1 MSTNTQA
8 LTVLLLDGRDEPA
21 RAVVMALEAIGAIVL
36 RGGAEHLD
44 SLAFDL
50 VVAHPSTPGWPRV
63 VERVC
68 RDHPERQVIALV
80 DELGEACVA
89 INELAV
95 SGVAMDVAML
105 TRQLEKLVTSPA
117 DLETRVQER
126 TSTLQQIK
134 AQWEQ
139 TFDAVR
145 DPLAVLDEQY
155 RVIRANRAYA
165 ELLGLPI
172 VEVPGRICYQLR
184 DGTPGAFAELDDISR
199 CRECPVPQ
207 VRKNGEAA
215 TASMADTL
223 GRRWLVSAF
232 PVKLAGQP
240 TSLVV
245 HYRDV
250 SALHARQD
258 TLVRESKRAAV
269 GDLAGAIAHELNS
282 PMTSIMVFSE
292 ALARK
297 TAEGSELNDNALEI
311 NEAARRCRRLI
322 QGLLRFARRP
332 RSVEMSGHSL
342 GQIVDEIRPLLEHRL
357 AVAGVTLDY
366 ELPPSLPALL
376 VHVSD
381 LEHVF
386 VDLLVNA
393 LEACSSGD
401 RIVLRAR
408 ELANE
413 LLEVVVQDNGSGMS
427 EEVRAQAFD
436 PFFTTKSATQGTGL
450 GLTSCEALITQMGG
464 TIELTS
470 TVGEGTCVVLQLPV
484 AR

>member
-1 MSTNTQA
+1 MSDTSTHA
-8 LTVLLLDGRDEPA
+8 PTVLLLDGRAEPA
-21 RAVVMALEAIGAIVL
+21 QAVIAALETIGATVL

-63 VERVC
+63 VERAR
-68 RDHPERQVIALV
+68 RDHPERQVFALV
-80 DELGEACVA
+80 DQLAEACVA
-89 INELAV
+89 VNELA
-95 SGVAMDVAML
+95 GDHIATDVPML
-105 TRQLEKLVTSPA
+105 RRLLRKLVASPS

-172 VEVPGRICYQLR
+172 VELPGRSCYQLR
-184 DGTPGAFAELDDISR
+184 EGTPGVFAELDDISR
-199 CRECPVPQ
+199 CRECPVPR

-215 TASMADTL
+215 SVSMADTL

-250 SALHARQD
+250 SSLHARQD
-258 TLVRESKRAAV
+258 TLVQESKRAAV

-292 ALARK
+292 SLARK
-297 TAEGSELNDNALEI
+297 TADGSELNDNALEI
-311 NEAARRCRRLI
+311 NEAAR
-322 QGLLRFARRP
+322 P
-332 RSVEMSGHSL
+332 
-342 GQIVDEIRPLLEHRL
+342 
-357 AVAGVTLDY
+357 AG
-366 ELPPSLPALL
+366 A
-376 VHVSD
+376 
-381 LEHVF
+381 
-386 VDLLVNA
+386 
-393 LEACSSGD
+393 
-401 RIVLRAR
+401 
-408 ELANE
+408 
-413 LLEVVVQDNGSGMS
+413 
-427 EEVRAQAFD
+427 
-436 PFFTTKSATQGTGL
+436 
-450 GLTSCEALITQMGG
+450 
-464 TIELTS
+464 
-470 TVGEGTCVVLQLPV
+470 
-484 AR
+484 